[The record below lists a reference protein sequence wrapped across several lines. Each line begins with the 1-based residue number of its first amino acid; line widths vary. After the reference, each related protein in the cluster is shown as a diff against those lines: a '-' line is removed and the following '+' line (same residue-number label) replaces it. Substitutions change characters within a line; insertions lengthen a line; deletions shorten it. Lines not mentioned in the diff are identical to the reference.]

1 MNKQIPKEVKEAA
14 SFLIYMYGDDI
25 EYFGQYQEYDV
36 YHYVFPK
43 NTITGYPYV
52 FLCNSAGEVQKITG
66 EKALDI
72 LMAAKGMDNE

>member
-1 MNKQIPKEVKEAA
+1 MNKQIPKEVKESA
-14 SFLIYMYGDDI
+14 SFLIDMYGDNI
-25 EYFGQYQEYDV
+25 EYFGQYQEYVV

-43 NTITGYPYV
+43 NTTTGYPYV
-52 FLCNSAGEVQKITG
+52 FLCNSASKVQKITG